1 MNDLDLK
8 ALWQSAKPSPTFQVD
23 LETVKTRAARFDAQ
37 IRRRNLMEWL
47 ASILVMFLFGY
58 DAFVAD
64 DTLEML
70 GNLCPLHW
78 RRLRLRSTSISGD
91 SSWGLQILR

>member
-8 ALWQSAKPSPTFQVD
+8 ALWQSTKPSPTFQVD

-70 GNLCPLHW
+70 GNLCTALAAIG
-78 RRLRLRSTSISGD
+78 LRSTSISGD